1 LVKRLHPETLQ
12 DHIRTQLD
20 MTVYEF
26 ARVIS
31 IDPSTLNRWW
41 SQRRFAVKL
50 MVAGYRS
57 VVRNQDTPGLTD
69 QVIES

>member
-1 LVKRLHPETLQ
+1 MVKRLHPETLQ

>member
-1 LVKRLHPETLQ
+1 
-12 DHIRTQLD
+12 

-57 VVRNQDTPGLTD
+57 VVRNLAVDPLG
-69 QVIES
+69 IRKAE